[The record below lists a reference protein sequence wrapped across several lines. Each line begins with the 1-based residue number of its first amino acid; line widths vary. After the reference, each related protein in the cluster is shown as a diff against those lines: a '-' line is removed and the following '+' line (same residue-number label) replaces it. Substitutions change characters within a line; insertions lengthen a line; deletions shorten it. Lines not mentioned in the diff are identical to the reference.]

1 MLSKSSGERQKKR
14 KRQSKVYKQNLI
26 SEHKITKMPSQT
38 IESLVPGGKATA
50 APPLGPALGPLGVNI
65 GQVVADINK
74 KTSVFNG
81 MQVPVKVIVD
91 MDTKQFEIDIGTPP
105 ASSLVLKEAGIE
117 KGSGNPKTDKV
128 ADVLIEQ
135 IIKVAKMKENNLLGK
150 TLKEKV
156 KEIIGTCNSMG
167 ILVEG
172 KPAVETIKE
181 VNEGKFDKEIKE
193 EKTELTAEEKAKLE
207 EEKKKLAEEMEKRR
221 AEFEKTAKEII
232 AEMAGKERG
241 EIKAKLVEA
250 NIPGTMIKE
259 LLPVEGEAVAGEEA
273 KPGEA
278 PAEAKPGE
286 APAEA
291 KPESK
296 KEEAKEK
303 EKKK

>member
-1 MLSKSSGERQKKR
+1 MA
-14 KRQSKVYKQNLI
+14 
-26 SEHKITKMPSQT
+26 TQT
-38 IESLVPGGKATA
+38 VESLVPGGKATA

-65 GQVVADINK
+65 GQIVADINK
-74 KTSVFNG
+74 KTSMFNG
-81 MQVPVKVIVD
+81 MQVPVKVKVD
-91 MDTKQFEIDIGTPP
+91 MDTKKFEISVGTPP
-105 ASSLVLKEAGIE
+105 ASSLVLKEAGVE

-128 ADVLIEQ
+128 ADVVIEQ
-135 IIKVAKMKENNLLGK
+135 IIKIAKMKETNLLGK

-181 VNEGKFDKEIKE
+181 VNEGKYDKEIKE
-193 EKTELTAEEKAKLE
+193 EKTELTVEEKAKLE
-207 EEKKKLAEEMEKRR
+207 EEKKKLAEEIEKRR

-278 PAEAKPGE
+278 PAEAKP
-286 APAEA
+286 
-291 KPESK
+291 ESK